1 MNRRLWKPALSLVV
15 LLVLAGI
22 VTLLCRGNNSPA
34 QAPSNPPADEPAAKP
49 ADNPKP
55 VSLPKTVEPAK
66 PAADPQPA
74 KAQQSAEPSKAVATP
89 KASAEAGNAAERRQL
104 LETVGT
110 LIAAHC
116 WQTYFNIGLLADGRA
131 KGVYNDKDATKVL
144 DSILSII
151 GTVDQKLTTLDKL
164 ALEKQDLTS
173 LAQMRELSVFLRRQA
188 NDLQSLWDNGREEDA
203 ARYESSRKDAWAG
216 ISKLLGVGR

>member
-1 MNRRLWKPALSLVV
+1 MNRGLWKPALSLVV
-15 LLVLAGI
+15 LLVLTSI
-22 VTLLCRGNNSPA
+22 VALLCRGNSSSAQSPA
-34 QAPSNPPADEPAAKP
+34 SAPADEPAAQP
-49 ADNPKP
+49 VDVPKP
-55 VSLPKTVEPAK
+55 VNPPKLVEPPK
-66 PAADPQPA
+66 PAPASQPT
-74 KAQQSAEPSKAVATP
+74 SARQATEPSKAAVTP
-89 KASAEAGNAAERRQL
+89 KASVEAGNAAERRQL
-104 LETVGT
+104 LETVGA

-131 KGVYNDKDATKVL
+131 KGIYNDKDANKVL

-151 GTVDQKLTTLDKL
+151 GTVDRKLTALDKL
-164 ALEKQDLTS
+164 ALDKEDLTN
-173 LAQMRELSVFLRRQA
+173 LAQMRELSILLRRQA